1 MRQFQLF
8 AVVAL
13 TACGLPQSGEVSKN
27 SSNDSLIGLT
37 VAAQGLVGGVARAPQ
52 RSNAD
57 LAQDFLNL
65 EFKLESGRNL
75 ATLTR
80 FEGPIKVVMTGDVPA
95 SAQGDLARLLTRLR
109 REAGLDISQGNGLE
123 NASVV
128 VEFVARAEMHRVVP
142 NAACFVVPQ
151 VQTFA
156 SYKRARS
163 SAQTDWAQVRNRK
176 RAAVF
181 IPSDTSA
188 QEVRDCL
195 HEELAQALG
204 PLNDLYHLPDSVFN
218 DDNFNTVLTG
228 FDMMI
233 LRLHYAPE
241 LTNGSSKAE
250 VAAILPQLMARV
262 NPQGQ
267 GPMTPVKSIAPQR
280 WVTAV
285 ETALGARAT
294 AAVRIDAANQMID
307 IAQSSGWT
315 DIRSAFGYYARG
327 RANVA
332 RDPAQAVQDFELS
345 RRIYQS
351 LQDTE
356 IQVAHVDMQLA
367 AVALASGQPAR
378 AIALADQA
386 TPAILHSENAALL
399 ATVMLIKAQALEA
412 SGHDAAARA
421 LRLDSLG
428 LARYGFGSD
437 QRVRARMNEISALG
451 ASGKRR

>member
-8 AVVAL
+8 AVVVL
-13 TACGLPQSGEVSKN
+13 TACGLPQAGEVSKN

-37 VAAQGLVGGVARAPQ
+37 VAAQGLVGSAARAPQ

-75 ATLTR
+75 TTLTR

-95 SAQGDLARLLTRLR
+95 SAQGDMTRLLTRLR
-109 REAGLDISQGNGLE
+109 QEAGLDISQGNSPDT
-123 NASVV
+123 ASLV
-128 VEFVARAEMHRVVP
+128 VEFVPRAEMHRMMP
-142 NAACFVVPQ
+142 SAACFVVPQ
-151 VQTFA
+151 VRTFA
-156 SYKRARS
+156 SYKRTRNNAE
-163 SAQTDWAQVRNRK
+163 TDWAQVRNRQ

-195 HEELAQALG
+195 HEEIAQALG

-250 VAAILPQLMARV
+250 VEAVLPQLMARV

-267 GPMTPVKSIAPQR
+267 GPLSSVKSIVPLQ
-280 WVTAV
+280 WVSAV

-294 AAVRIDAANQMID
+294 AAVRINAANRMIA
-307 IAQSSGWT
+307 IAQSNGWT

-351 LQDTE
+351 LPDTE

-367 AVALASGQPAR
+367 AVALASSQPAR

-386 TPAILHSENAALL
+386 TPGIILSENAALL
-399 ATVMLIKAQALEA
+399 ATVMLIKAQAYESL
-412 SGHDAAARA
+412 GQDAAARA

-451 ASGKRR
+451 ASGKRS

>member
-13 TACGLPQSGEVSKN
+13 TACGLPQAGEVSKN

-37 VAAQGLVGGVARAPQ
+37 VAQGLVGGAARAPQ

-95 SAQGDLARLLTRLR
+95 SAQGDLARLLNRLR
-109 REAGLDISQGNGLE
+109 QEAGLDINQGNSPDT
-123 NASVV
+123 ASVV
-128 VEFVARAEMHRVVP
+128 VEFLPRAAMHRVLP
-142 NAACFVVPQ
+142 NAACFVVPH
-151 VQTFA
+151 VRTFA
-156 SYKRARS
+156 GYKRVRNFAE
-163 SAQTDWAQVRNRK
+163 TDWVQVRDRK
-176 RAAVF
+176 NVAVF

-195 HEELAQALG
+195 HEEIAQALG

-241 LTNGSSKAE
+241 LANGSSKAE
-250 VAAILPQLMARV
+250 VAAILPQLIARV

-267 GPMTPVKSIAPQR
+267 GPLTPVKSIAPQQ

-285 ETALGARAT
+285 ETALGARTT
-294 AAVRIDAANQMID
+294 AAVRIDAANRMIA
-307 IAQSSGWT
+307 IADSNGWT

-351 LQDTE
+351 LPDTE
-356 IQVAHVDMQLA
+356 IQVAHVDTQLA
-367 AVALASGQPAR
+367 AVALASGQLDR

-412 SGHDAAARA
+412 LGQDAAARA
-421 LRLDSLG
+421 LRLDSMG

-437 QRVRARMNEISALG
+437 QQVRARMNEISALG
-451 ASGKRR
+451 ASGKRG